1 MGPRQLDLSQ
11 APPIA
16 VPLRFFLTAP
26 LFAAGA
32 AVVALWYGGDVF
44 ASRFTPATLA
54 IAHLLALGCLTMVM
68 AGALMQ
74 IVPVLAG
81 VPIAHSR
88 AVASIVHPSLTLGT
102 LVLAAAFLSGE
113 PHAFVSAAA
122 LLGVAFAVLVG
133 AVLHA
138 LLRTQAKD
146 GTVRALRRAA
156 LALGVTVVLGICL
169 ALHRALGIALPVAAL
184 PDLHPGWALFGWIG
198 LLVAAVAQRVV
209 PMFQLTPAYPA
220 WLARHFGD
228 AVLAALVA
236 WSVAGALGS
245 RAGTLAAGGVLA
257 ALYVAFA
264 CVTLALQRRRRRR
277 VFDVNLLFWRAGM
290 VFAIVAVLA
299 FVASAASVLPFAIAL
314 AVGVLALTGAAL
326 SLVNGMLYRIMPFL
340 AWFHLYSLA
349 GASPYVPNLKDYL
362 AESRQR
368 WQLGL
373 HLTAIVLLA
382 AAAFLPDAFARIAAL
397 AFVASAVFWQANL
410 LAIVRVYLRHARRLA
425 GPSEG

>member
-1 MGPRQLDLSQ
+1 MPPRQLDLAQ
-11 APPIA
+11 APPIS

-32 AVVALWYGGDVF
+32 AIVALWYGGDAF

-81 VPIAHSR
+81 APIAHPH
-88 AVASIVHPSLTLGT
+88 AVASIVHPALTLGT

-138 LLRTQAKD
+138 LLRTPAKD

-169 ALHRALGIALPVAAL
+169 ALHRALGIGLPVAAL

-220 WLARHFGD
+220 WLARRFGD
-228 AVLAALVA
+228 AVLAA
-236 WSVAGALGS
+236 
-245 RAGTLAAGGVLA
+245 
-257 ALYVAFA
+257 
-264 CVTLALQRRRRRR
+264 
-277 VFDVNLLFWRAGM
+277 
-290 VFAIVAVLA
+290 
-299 FVASAASVLPFAIAL
+299 
-314 AVGVLALTGAAL
+314 
-326 SLVNGMLYRIMPFL
+326 
-340 AWFHLYSLA
+340 
-349 GASPYVPNLKDYL
+349 
-362 AESRQR
+362 
-368 WQLGL
+368 
-373 HLTAIVLLA
+373 
-382 AAAFLPDAFARIAAL
+382 
-397 AFVASAVFWQANL
+397 
-410 LAIVRVYLRHARRLA
+410 
-425 GPSEG
+425 